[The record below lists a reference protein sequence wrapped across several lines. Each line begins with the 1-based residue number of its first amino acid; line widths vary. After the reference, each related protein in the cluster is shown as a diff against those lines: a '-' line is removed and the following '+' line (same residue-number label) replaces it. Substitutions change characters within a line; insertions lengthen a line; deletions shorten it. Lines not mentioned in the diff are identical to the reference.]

1 MKLSIIIP
9 IYNVKEYIT
18 ECLASVYSGDLT
30 DFEVICID
38 DCGTDNSIKM
48 AKKYIKDNKIENLR
62 IIKHEKNKGLSA
74 ARNTGIKAA
83 NGEYICLLDSDDMII
98 ANELNKL
105 VNYAKSKKLDILE
118 ASYAEIFE
126 TNMNIKVGTKIRK
139 DKTEILNGDEY
150 FYKSTLD
157 GTFVPMAW
165 CKLYR
170 KDYLLKNKYE
180 FKEGLKFEDEEF
192 SPRVII
198 GTKRIQYIDKEFY
211 IYRRRDNSITTNMV
225 KDNKW
230 VNHYL
235 QIIDSLTNFSE
246 NIKDK
251 KSYDNLKNRISEIA
265 LSLYKNPIAYGA
277 KKEDLNEIIKIVKEK
292 KIYNIP
298 ASSKSKFIKIQG
310 LLMKN
315 PKLFKF
321 IYTKRMKAKQ

>member
-9 IYNVKEYIT
+9 IYNVKDYII
-18 ECLASVYSGDLT
+18 ECLDSVYNGNLT

-38 DCGTDNSIKM
+38 DRGTDDSIKIT
-48 AKKYIKDNKIENLR
+48 KKYIKDNKIDNLR
-62 IIKHEKNKGLSA
+62 IIKHQKNRGLSA

-83 NGEYICLLDSDDMII
+83 KGEYICLLDSDDMID
-98 ANELNKL
+98 ASELNKL
-105 VNYAKSKKLDILE
+105 INYAKTKKLDILE
-118 ASYAEIFE
+118 ASYSEIFE
-126 TNMNIKVGTKIRK
+126 TDMNIKVGTKIRK
-139 DKTEILNGDEY
+139 NKTEILNGDEY
-150 FYKSTLD
+150 FYESTLD

-170 KDYLLKNKYE
+170 KEYLLKNKYE

-198 GTKRIQYIDKEFY
+198 GAKKIQYIDKEFY

-246 NIKDK
+246 TIKDK

-265 LSLYKNPIAYGA
+265 LSLYKNPIAYGS
-277 KKEDLNEIIKIVKEK
+277 KKEDLKEIIKIVKEK

-298 ASSKSKFIKIQG
+298 ITSKNKSIKMQG
-310 LLMKN
+310 ILMKY

-321 IYTKRMKAKQ
+321 IYTKRLKAK